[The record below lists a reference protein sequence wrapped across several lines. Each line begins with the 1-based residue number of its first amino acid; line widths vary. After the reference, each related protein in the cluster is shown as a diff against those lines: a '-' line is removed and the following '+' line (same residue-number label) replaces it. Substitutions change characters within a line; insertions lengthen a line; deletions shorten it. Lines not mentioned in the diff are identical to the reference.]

1 LPQLF
6 PKQEAKASA
15 AAPSDPFAQH
25 LRAAFAFAEKGPDV
39 IDVHEAKKMLD
50 AGVPVLDVRNPDE
63 FVQERIAEA
72 RNLPLPALSRAR
84 RTACPL
90 TPRRRS
96 SPSAL
101 AGSESLYG
109 LLLLKAQGYQIV
121 KSVAGG
127 MGAWVNAACQPRW
140 GAESVAQRRRSSRA
154 AVSCIEDCTFV

>member
-1 LPQLF
+1 MIFPDNAFKYVSSFQKHLPQLF
-6 PKQEAKASA
+6 PKQDAKAPV

-63 FVQERIAEA
+63 FAQERIAEA
-72 RNLPLPALSRAR
+72 RNLPLPALSKGAKDGLPTDRQAPVITICAR
-84 RTACPL
+84 GQR
-90 TPRRRS
+90 
-96 SPSAL
+96 
-101 AGSESLYG
+101 SLYG

-127 MGAWVNAACQPRW
+127 MGAWVNAGLPTQV
-140 GAESVAQRRRSSRA
+140 GS
-154 AVSCIEDCTFV
+154 